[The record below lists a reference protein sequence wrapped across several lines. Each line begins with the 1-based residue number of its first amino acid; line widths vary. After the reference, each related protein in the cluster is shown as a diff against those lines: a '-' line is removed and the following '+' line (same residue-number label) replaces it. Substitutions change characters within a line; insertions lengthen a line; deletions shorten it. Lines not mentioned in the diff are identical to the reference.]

1 MSPPGELRPGQPE
14 AEAAQ
19 VSDQDLWVNGIA
31 AFQDIRDAE
40 RSRTGEQGPELTV
53 LGKAQEFFQICDL
66 EGKGFVTRQDMQRLH
81 PELPLSLEELE
92 KVFVTLDADGNGSLT
107 PEEFIT
113 GFSQFLL
120 EQIALKNDMVQPSE
134 GETAYPVR
142 YEETMSGDEDEELQF
157 SNLMDR
163 LGAPKVLDDETD
175 VKQLWLQL
183 RKEEPHLLSNFEEF
197 LVRIFSQLQE
207 ADNEKNELECALKKK
222 IAAYDEEIQHLYEE
236 MEQQIKKE
244 KEQFLLKDTE
254 RFQSHSQELECKLL
268 SKEQELEQLVQKQ
281 KRLEHQCT
289 QLLSGKEETKVEN
302 TKLKLT
308 NQELLRDLER
318 TSHELSLAQ
327 QQLQVLQEEASRLHE
342 EKEMEVYR
350 VTETLQR
357 EKSGLLKQLDFLR
370 ERNKH
375 LKDERDIFLQKCKT
389 TVPKTSWK
397 QRSGSI
403 IGKYI
408 EGKMLPNSHSFEED
422 DIFSNSKRR
431 NSAGLNGV
439 LSEEPDAGVTGGMP
453 KTSHLQRIIS
463 IEEDHLPQLLDRLE
477 ERINSVPER
486 LFKII
491 FVGNSSVGKTSFL
504 RRFCEDRFFP
514 GTAATVGVDYN
525 VRTVT
530 VDHTQQFF
538 RKADGVIVMYDIT
551 AKDTFIAVKQWLIS
565 IEDAAGENVPV
576 LLLGNK
582 TDNEKEREV
591 PMGVG
596 DHLAKVLY
604 LGNSLQGLKVKVLK
618 WSFCVSQFT
627 ETQIND
633 YNLIF
638 YECSAYSGY
647 NVEKSVLHLARI
659 LKEHEDKVKEKTIE
673 LQTDTNKN
681 FLEIAIGV
689 VCNSKHVKADQTALC
704 LQKSVT
710 KRVIENFGGLLLEV
724 HYWLW
729 RVESPYRRWHV
740 IHHGNLRTEP
750 SVFNPGWS

>member
-1 MSPPGELRPGQPE
+1 MDRKKGDCTSPVQPG
-14 AEAAQ
+14 
-19 VSDQDLWVNGIA
+19 
-31 AFQDIRDAE
+31 DAE
-40 RSRTGEQGPELTV
+40 RSRTGDQDPELTV

-107 PEEFIT
+107 PKEFIT
-113 GFSQFLL
+113 GFSEFW
-120 EQIALKNDMVQPSE
+120 KNDMVQPSE
-134 GETAYPVR
+134 DETVR
-142 YEETMSGDEDEELQF
+142 YEETMSGDEDEEFQF

-163 LGAPKVLDDETD
+163 LGATKVLDDETD

-222 IAAYDEEIQHLYEE
+222 IAVYDEEIQHLYEE

-254 RFQSHSQELECKLL
+254 RFQSQSQELECKLL

-357 EKSGLLKQLDFLR
+357 EKSGLLKQLDFLS
-370 ERNKH
+370 K
-375 LKDERDIFLQKCKT
+375 KYSVFLQKCKT

-408 EGKMLPNSHSFEED
+408 EGKMPPNSHSFEED

-439 LSEEPDAGVTGGMP
+439 LSEDPDAGVTGGMP

-463 IEEDHLPQLLDRLE
+463 IEEDHLPQLLDRLVDKQLSRWTGEEENAFEMEMNNKDRERSMEHSSSSSSSREQPVGKETLSNE

-530 VDHTQQFF
+530 VDHTQVALQLWDTAGQERYRSITKQFF

-551 AKDTFIAVKQWLIS
+551 AKDTFTAVKQWLIS
-565 IEDAAGENVPV
+565 IEEATGENVPV

-591 PMGVG
+591 PMGMG

-604 LGNSLQGLKVKVLK
+604 LGNSLQGLKLKVLK
-618 WSFCVSQFT
+618 WSLSVSKFT
-627 ETQIND
+627 ETQINVVRQVS
-633 YNLIF
+633 L
-638 YECSAYSGY
+638 
-647 NVEKSVLHLARI
+647 RI
-659 LKEHEDKVKEKTIE
+659 R
-673 LQTDTNKN
+673 N
-681 FLEIAIGV
+681 
-689 VCNSKHVKADQTALC
+689 
-704 LQKSVT
+704 
-710 KRVIENFGGLLLEV
+710 
-724 HYWLW
+724 
-729 RVESPYRRWHV
+729 
-740 IHHGNLRTEP
+740 P
-750 SVFNPGWS
+750 SSRKGCC

>member
-1 MSPPGELRPGQPE
+1 
-14 AEAAQ
+14 
-19 VSDQDLWVNGIA
+19 
-31 AFQDIRDAE
+31 
-40 RSRTGEQGPELTV
+40 
-53 LGKAQEFFQICDL
+53 
-66 EGKGFVTRQDMQRLH
+66 
-81 PELPLSLEELE
+81 
-92 KVFVTLDADGNGSLT
+92 
-107 PEEFIT
+107 
-113 GFSQFLL
+113 
-120 EQIALKNDMVQPSE
+120 MVQPSE
-134 GETAYPVR
+134 GEAACPVR
-142 YEETMSGDEDEELQF
+142 YEESTTVDEDEEFQF

-163 LGAPKVLDDETD
+163 LGATKVLDDDTD

-222 IAAYDEEIQHLYEE
+222 TAAYDEEIQHLYEE

-254 RFQSHSQELECKLL
+254 RFQSHSQALEGKLR

-289 QLLSGKEETKVEN
+289 QLLSGKEETRVEN

-318 TSHELSLAQ
+318 TSRELSLAQ
-327 QQLQVLQEEASRLHE
+327 QQLQALQEEASRLHE

-375 LKDERDIFLQKCKT
+375 LKDERDIFLQKCKAT
-389 TVPKTSWK
+389 APKASWK

-408 EGKMLPNSHSFEED
+408 EGKMLPNSLSFEED

-431 NSAGLNGV
+431 NSGGLNGA
-439 LSEEPDAGVTGGMP
+439 LSEEPDAGLTGGMH

-463 IEEDHLPQLLDRLE
+463 IEEDHLPQLLDRLVDKQLSRWTGEDENTFEMEMNNKAREQSMEHSASSSREQPVGKETLSNE
-477 ERINSVPER
+477 ERISSVPDR

-525 VRTVT
+525 VRTVK
-530 VDHTQQFF
+530 VDHTQVALQLWDTAGQERYRSITKQFF

-551 AKDTFIAVKQWLIS
+551 ARDTFTAVKQWLIS
-565 IEDAAGENVPV
+565 IEEAAGENVPV

-591 PMGVG
+591 PMGMG
-596 DHLAKVLY
+596 DHLAK
-604 LGNSLQGLKVKVLK
+604 
-618 WSFCVSQFT
+618 
-627 ETQIND
+627 D

-673 LQTDTNKN
+673 LQSDTNK
-681 FLEIAIGV
+681 
-689 VCNSKHVKADQTALC
+689 
-704 LQKSVT
+704 KSCCM
-710 KRVIENFGGLLLEV
+710 RQ
-724 HYWLW
+724 
-729 RVESPYRRWHV
+729 
-740 IHHGNLRTEP
+740 
-750 SVFNPGWS
+750 

>member
-1 MSPPGELRPGQPE
+1 MDRIRGDYTSPVQPG
-14 AEAAQ
+14 
-19 VSDQDLWVNGIA
+19 
-31 AFQDIRDAE
+31 DAE
-40 RSRTGEQGPELTV
+40 RSRTGEQDPELTV

-107 PEEFIT
+107 PKEFIT

-134 GETAYPVR
+134 GETACPVR
-142 YEETMSGDEDEELQF
+142 YEETMTGDEDEEFQF

-163 LGAPKVLDDETD
+163 LGAAKVLDDETD

-183 RKEEPHLLSNFEEF
+183 KKEEPHLLSNFEEF

-254 RFQSHSQELECKLL
+254 RFQSQSQELERKLL

-308 NQELLRDLER
+308 NQELLRELER

-389 TVPKTSWK
+389 TVPKASWK

-408 EGKMLPNSHSFEED
+408 EGKMQPNSHSFEED
-422 DIFSNSKRR
+422 DTFSNSRRR

-439 LSEEPDAGVTGGMP
+439 LSEELDAGVTGGMP

-463 IEEDHLPQLLDRLE
+463 IEEDHLPQLLDRLVDKQLSRWTGEDEDAFETEMNNKSREQSMEHSSSSSREQPVGKETLSNE

-486 LFKII
+486 LFKIV

-530 VDHTQQFF
+530 VDHSQVALQLWDTAGQERYRSITKQFF

-551 AKDTFIAVKQWLIS
+551 ARDTFTAVKQWLIS
-565 IEDAAGENVPV
+565 IEEATGENVPV

-591 PMGVG
+591 PMGMG
-596 DHLAKVLY
+596 DHLAK
-604 LGNSLQGLKVKVLK
+604 
-618 WSFCVSQFT
+618 
-627 ETQIND
+627 D

-673 LQTDTNKN
+673 LQSDTNK
-681 FLEIAIGV
+681 
-689 VCNSKHVKADQTALC
+689 
-704 LQKSVT
+704 KSCCM
-710 KRVIENFGGLLLEV
+710 RQ
-724 HYWLW
+724 
-729 RVESPYRRWHV
+729 
-740 IHHGNLRTEP
+740 
-750 SVFNPGWS
+750 

>member
-1 MSPPGELRPGQPE
+1 MDRIQRDCASPMPPG
-14 AEAAQ
+14 
-19 VSDQDLWVNGIA
+19 
-31 AFQDIRDAE
+31 DAE
-40 RSRTGEQGPELTV
+40 RGRTEEQDPELTV

-107 PEEFIT
+107 PKEFIT
-113 GFSQFLL
+113 GLSQFLL
-120 EQIALKNDMVQPSE
+120 EQIALKNDMMQQS
-134 GETAYPVR
+134 GETACPIICK
-142 YEETMSGDEDEELQF
+142 ETMGDDEDEEFQF

-163 LGAPKVLDDETD
+163 LGAKKVLNDESD

-183 RKEEPHLLSNFEEF
+183 RKDEPHLLSSFEEL

-222 IAAYDEEIQHLYEE
+222 IAAYAEEIQHLYEE

-254 RFQSHSQELECKLL
+254 RFQSYSKELECKLL

-289 QLLSGKEETKVEN
+289 ELLSGKEETKVEN

-308 NQELLRDLER
+308 NQELLKDLER

-327 QQLQVLQEEASRLHE
+327 QQLEVLQKEASRLHE

-357 EKSGLLKQLDFLR
+357 EKSGLLKQLDLLR
-370 ERNKH
+370 EMNKH
-375 LKDERDIFLQKCKT
+375 LRDERDIFLQKRKAS
-389 TVPKTSWK
+389 VPKASWK
-397 QRSGSI
+397 QRSGSV

-408 EGKMLPNSHSFEED
+408 EGKMLPNSHLFEED

-439 LSEEPDAGVTGGMP
+439 LSEEPDAGITGGMS
-453 KTSHLQRIIS
+453 KTSRLQRIIS
-463 IEEDHLPQLLDRLE
+463 IEEDHLPQLLDRLVDKQPNRWTGEDDSTSEMEVHKKNTEQSMEHSPSSSREQPVGKETLSNE
-477 ERINSVPER
+477 ERINSVPEH

-514 GTAATVGVDYN
+514 GTSATVGVDYN
-525 VRTVT
+525 VKTVT
-530 VDHTQQFF
+530 VDNTQVALQLWDTAGQERYRSITKQFF

-551 AKDTFIAVKQWLIS
+551 AKDTFTAVRQWLIS
-565 IEDAAGENVPV
+565 IEEATGEDVPV

-591 PMGVG
+591 PMGMG
-596 DHLAKVLY
+596 EHLAK
-604 LGNSLQGLKVKVLK
+604 
-618 WSFCVSQFT
+618 
-627 ETQIND
+627 D

-638 YECSAYSGY
+638 YECSACSGY
-647 NVEKSVLHLARI
+647 NVEKSVLHLARF

-673 LQTDTNKN
+673 LQSDMNK
-681 FLEIAIGV
+681 
-689 VCNSKHVKADQTALC
+689 
-704 LQKSVT
+704 KSCCI
-710 KRVIENFGGLLLEV
+710 RQ
-724 HYWLW
+724 
-729 RVESPYRRWHV
+729 
-740 IHHGNLRTEP
+740 
-750 SVFNPGWS
+750 

>member
-1 MSPPGELRPGQPE
+1 MDRIRGDLTSPMQPG
-14 AEAAQ
+14 
-19 VSDQDLWVNGIA
+19 
-31 AFQDIRDAE
+31 DAE
-40 RSRTGEQGPELTV
+40 RSRTGEQDPELTV

-107 PEEFIT
+107 PKEFIT

-134 GETAYPVR
+134 GETACPVR
-142 YEETMSGDEDEELQF
+142 YEETMTGDEDEEFQF

-163 LGAPKVLDDETD
+163 LGAAKVLDDETD

-183 RKEEPHLLSNFEEF
+183 KKEEPHLLSNFEEF

-254 RFQSHSQELECKLL
+254 RFQSQSQELERKLL

-308 NQELLRDLER
+308 NQELLRELER
-318 TSHELSLAQ
+318 TSRELSLAQ

-370 ERNKH
+370 ERNKL
-375 LKDERDIFLQKCKT
+375 LKDECDIFLQKCKT
-389 TVPKTSWK
+389 TVPKASWK

-463 IEEDHLPQLLDRLE
+463 IEEDHLPQLLDRLVDKQLSRWTGEDENTFETEMSSKSREQSMEHSSSSSREQPVGKETLSNE

-486 LFKII
+486 LFKIV

-530 VDHTQQFF
+530 VDHSQVALQLWDTAGQERYRSITKQFF

-551 AKDTFIAVKQWLIS
+551 AKDTFTAVKQWLIS
-565 IEDAAGENVPV
+565 IEEATGENVPV

-591 PMGVG
+591 PMGMG
-596 DHLAKVLY
+596 DHLAK
-604 LGNSLQGLKVKVLK
+604 
-618 WSFCVSQFT
+618 
-627 ETQIND
+627 D

-659 LKEHEDKVKEKTIE
+659 LKDYEDKVKEKTIE
-673 LQTDTNKN
+673 LQSDTNK
-681 FLEIAIGV
+681 
-689 VCNSKHVKADQTALC
+689 
-704 LQKSVT
+704 KSCCM
-710 KRVIENFGGLLLEV
+710 RQ
-724 HYWLW
+724 
-729 RVESPYRRWHV
+729 
-740 IHHGNLRTEP
+740 
-750 SVFNPGWS
+750 

>member
-1 MSPPGELRPGQPE
+1 MSKWDSSIPKYSCAEIVTMDRIQGDCASPVPPGE
-14 AEAAQ
+14 
-19 VSDQDLWVNGIA
+19 
-31 AFQDIRDAE
+31 AE
-40 RSRTGEQGPELTV
+40 RSRTGEQDPGLTV
-53 LGKAQEFFQICDL
+53 LGKAREFFQICDL
-66 EGKGFVTRQDMQRLH
+66 EGKGFITRQDMQRLH

-107 PEEFIT
+107 PKEFTT

-120 EQIALKNDMVQPSE
+120 GQIALNNEMMQQLE
-134 GETAYPVR
+134 GETACPLKCK
-142 YEETMSGDEDEELQF
+142 ETMSDDEDEEFQF

-163 LGAPKVLDDETD
+163 LGAKKVLDDESD

-183 RKEEPHLLSNFEEF
+183 RKDEPHLLSNFEEF

-254 RFQSHSQELECKLL
+254 RFQSYSQELECKLL

-281 KRLEHQCT
+281 KRLEQQCT
-289 QLLSGKEETKVEN
+289 ELLSGKEETKVEN

-342 EKEMEVYR
+342 EKEVEVYR

-389 TVPKTSWK
+389 SVPKASWK
-397 QRSGSI
+397 QRSGSV

-408 EGKMLPNSHSFEED
+408 EGKMLPNSHSFED
-422 DIFSNSKRR
+422 DDVFNNSKRR
-431 NSAGLNGV
+431 NSAGLNGI
-439 LSEEPDAGVTGGMP
+439 LSVEPDAGATGAMS
-453 KTSHLQRIIS
+453 KASHLQRIIS
-463 IEEDHLPQLLDRLE
+463 IEEDHLPQLLDRLVDKQLNRWTGEDENTSSEMEMDKKNTEQSMEHSPSSSREQPVGKETLSNE
-477 ERINSVPER
+477 ERINSVPDR

-525 VRTVT
+525 VKTIT
-530 VDHTQQFF
+530 VDNTQVALQLWDTAGQERYRSITKQFF

-551 AKDTFIAVKQWLIS
+551 AKDTFTAVKQWLIS
-565 IEDAAGENVPV
+565 IEETTGENVPV

-591 PMGVG
+591 PMGMG
-596 DHLAKVLY
+596 EHLAK
-604 LGNSLQGLKVKVLK
+604 
-618 WSFCVSQFT
+618 
-627 ETQIND
+627 D

-647 NVEKSVLHLARI
+647 NTKKSVLHLARI
-659 LKEHEDKVKEKTIE
+659 LKEHEDKVKEKTVE
-673 LQTDTNKN
+673 LQSDMNK
-681 FLEIAIGV
+681 
-689 VCNSKHVKADQTALC
+689 
-704 LQKSVT
+704 KSCCI
-710 KRVIENFGGLLLEV
+710 R
-724 HYWLW
+724 
-729 RVESPYRRWHV
+729 P
-740 IHHGNLRTEP
+740 
-750 SVFNPGWS
+750 

>member
-1 MSPPGELRPGQPE
+1 MDRIQRDCASPVPPG
-14 AEAAQ
+14 
-19 VSDQDLWVNGIA
+19 
-31 AFQDIRDAE
+31 DAE
-40 RSRTGEQGPELTV
+40 RGRTGEQDPELTV

-107 PEEFIT
+107 PKEFIT
-113 GFSQFLL
+113 GLSQFLL
-120 EQIALKNDMVQPSE
+120 EQIALKNDMMQQS
-134 GETAYPVR
+134 GETACPVIC
-142 YEETMSGDEDEELQF
+142 EETMGDDEDEEFQF

-163 LGAPKVLDDETD
+163 LGAKKVLNDESD

-183 RKEEPHLLSNFEEF
+183 RKDEPHLLSNFEEL

-222 IAAYDEEIQHLYEE
+222 IAAYAEEIQHLYEE

-254 RFQSHSQELECKLL
+254 RFQSYSKELECKLL

-289 QLLSGKEETKVEN
+289 ELLSGKEETKVEN

-308 NQELLRDLER
+308 NQELLKDLER

-327 QQLQVLQEEASRLHE
+327 QQLEVLQKEASRLHE

-357 EKSGLLKQLDFLR
+357 EKSGLLKQLDLLR
-370 ERNKH
+370 EMNKH
-375 LKDERDIFLQKCKT
+375 LRDERDIFLQKRKAS
-389 TVPKTSWK
+389 VPKASWK
-397 QRSGSI
+397 QRSGSV

-408 EGKMLPNSHSFEED
+408 EGKMLPNSHLFEED

-431 NSAGLNGV
+431 DSAGLNGV
-439 LSEEPDAGVTGGMP
+439 LSEEPDAGITGGMS
-453 KTSHLQRIIS
+453 KTSRLQRIIS
-463 IEEDHLPQLLDRLE
+463 IEEDHLPQLLDRLVDKQLNRWTGEDDSTSEMEMHKKNTEQSMEHSPSSSREQPVGKEMLSNE
-477 ERINSVPER
+477 ERINSVPEH

-525 VRTVT
+525 VKTVT
-530 VDHTQQFF
+530 VDNTQVALQLWDTAGQERYRSITKQFF

-551 AKDTFIAVKQWLIS
+551 AKDTFTAVRQWLIS
-565 IEDAAGENVPV
+565 IEEATGEDVPV

-591 PMGVG
+591 PMGMG
-596 DHLAKVLY
+596 EHLAK
-604 LGNSLQGLKVKVLK
+604 
-618 WSFCVSQFT
+618 
-627 ETQIND
+627 D

-638 YECSAYSGY
+638 YECSACSGY
-647 NVEKSVLHLARI
+647 NVEKSVLHLARF

-673 LQTDTNKN
+673 LQSDMNK
-681 FLEIAIGV
+681 
-689 VCNSKHVKADQTALC
+689 
-704 LQKSVT
+704 KSCCI
-710 KRVIENFGGLLLEV
+710 RQ
-724 HYWLW
+724 
-729 RVESPYRRWHV
+729 
-740 IHHGNLRTEP
+740 
-750 SVFNPGWS
+750 

>member
-1 MSPPGELRPGQPE
+1 MSPVLK
-14 AEAAQ
+14 
-19 VSDQDLWVNGIA
+19 
-31 AFQDIRDAE
+31 
-40 RSRTGEQGPELTV
+40 TK
-53 LGKAQEFFQICDL
+53 LGKWFQPFRGLACSPGSAGRASPRGRRL
-66 EGKGFVTRQDMQRLH
+66 RERLH

-107 PEEFIT
+107 PKEFIT

-134 GETAYPVR
+134 GETACPVG
-142 YEETMSGDEDEELQF
+142 YEETMTGDEDEEFQF

-163 LGAPKVLDDETD
+163 LGATKVLDDETD

-254 RFQSHSQELECKLL
+254 RFQSHSQELESKLL
-268 SKEQELEQLVQKQ
+268 SKEQELEQLIQKQ

-389 TVPKTSWK
+389 TVPKASWK

-403 IGKYI
+403 IGKYL
-408 EGKMLPNSHSFEED
+408 EGKMLPSSHSFEED
-422 DIFSNSKRR
+422 DIFSNSKGR

-463 IEEDHLPQLLDRLE
+463 IEEDHLPQLLDRLVDKQLGRWTGEDENTFETEMNNKAREQSVEHSASSSREQPVGKETLSNE
-477 ERINSVPER
+477 ERISSVPDR

-530 VDHTQQFF
+530 VDHTQVALQLWDTAGQERYRSITKQFF

-551 AKDTFIAVKQWLIS
+551 AKDTFTAVKQWLIS
-565 IEDAAGENVPV
+565 IEEATGENVPV

-591 PMGVG
+591 PMGMG
-596 DHLAKVLY
+596 DHLAK
-604 LGNSLQGLKVKVLK
+604 
-618 WSFCVSQFT
+618 
-627 ETQIND
+627 D

-673 LQTDTNKN
+673 LQSDANK
-681 FLEIAIGV
+681 
-689 VCNSKHVKADQTALC
+689 
-704 LQKSVT
+704 KSCCM
-710 KRVIENFGGLLLEV
+710 RQ
-724 HYWLW
+724 
-729 RVESPYRRWHV
+729 
-740 IHHGNLRTEP
+740 
-750 SVFNPGWS
+750 

>member
-1 MSPPGELRPGQPE
+1 MDALADFGASWGVECGLPQIRGDYTSPVQPG
-14 AEAAQ
+14 
-19 VSDQDLWVNGIA
+19 
-31 AFQDIRDAE
+31 DAE
-40 RSRTGEQGPELTV
+40 RSRTGEQDPELTV

-66 EGKGFVTRQDMQRLH
+66 EGKGFITRQDMQRLH

-107 PEEFIT
+107 PKEFIT
-113 GFSQFLL
+113 GFSEFWKYVSSFELY
-120 EQIALKNDMVQPSE
+120 SCS
-134 GETAYPVR
+134 
-142 YEETMSGDEDEELQF
+142 TMTGDEDEEFQF

-163 LGAPKVLDDETD
+163 LGAAKVLDDETD

-183 RKEEPHLLSNFEEF
+183 KKEEPHLLSNFEEF

-254 RFQSHSQELECKLL
+254 RFQSQSQELERKLL

-308 NQELLRDLER
+308 NQELLRELER

-357 EKSGLLKQLDFLR
+357 EKSGLLKQLDFLS
-370 ERNKH
+370 K
-375 LKDERDIFLQKCKT
+375 KYSVFLQKCKT
-389 TVPKTSWK
+389 TVPKASWK

-408 EGKMLPNSHSFEED
+408 EGKMQPNSHSFEED
-422 DIFSNSKRR
+422 DTFSNSRRR

-439 LSEEPDAGVTGGMP
+439 LSEELDAGVSGGMP

-463 IEEDHLPQLLDRLE
+463 IEEDHLPQLLDRLVDKQLSRWTGEDEDAFETEMNNKSREQSMEHSSSSSREQPVGKETLSNE

-486 LFKII
+486 LFKIV

-530 VDHTQQFF
+530 VDHSQVALQLWDTAGQERYRSITKQFF

-551 AKDTFIAVKQWLIS
+551 ARDTFTAVKQWLIS
-565 IEDAAGENVPV
+565 IEEATGENVPV

-591 PMGVG
+591 PMGMG
-596 DHLAKVLY
+596 DHLAK
-604 LGNSLQGLKVKVLK
+604 
-618 WSFCVSQFT
+618 
-627 ETQIND
+627 D

-673 LQTDTNKN
+673 LQSDTNK
-681 FLEIAIGV
+681 
-689 VCNSKHVKADQTALC
+689 
-704 LQKSVT
+704 KSCCM
-710 KRVIENFGGLLLEV
+710 RQ
-724 HYWLW
+724 
-729 RVESPYRRWHV
+729 
-740 IHHGNLRTEP
+740 
-750 SVFNPGWS
+750 

>member
-1 MSPPGELRPGQPE
+1 MLMAMAHLPQRS
-14 AEAAQ
+14 
-19 VSDQDLWVNGIA
+19 SS
-31 AFQDIRDAE
+31 RD
-40 RSRTGEQGPELTV
+40 S
-53 LGKAQEFFQICDL
+53 
-66 EGKGFVTRQDMQRLH
+66 
-81 PELPLSLEELE
+81 
-92 KVFVTLDADGNGSLT
+92 
-107 PEEFIT
+107 
-113 GFSQFLL
+113 
-120 EQIALKNDMVQPSE
+120 IALKNDMVQPSE
-134 GETAYPVR
+134 GETVCPNR
-142 YEETMSGDEDEELQF
+142 YEETMTGDEDEEFQF

-163 LGAPKVLDDETD
+163 LGATKVLDDETD
-175 VKQLWLQL
+175 VKQIWLQL

-197 LVRIFSQLQE
+197 LVRIFSQLKE
-207 ADNEKNELECALKKK
+207 ADNEKNELEWALKKK

-244 KEQFLLKDTE
+244 KEEFLLKDTE

-318 TSHELSLAQ
+318 TSHELNLAQ
-327 QQLQVLQEEASRLHE
+327 QQLQVLQEEASRLQE

-350 VTETLQR
+350 VTEALQR

-389 TVPKTSWK
+389 AVPKASWK

-422 DIFSNSKRR
+422 DIFSNSKRK

-439 LSEEPDAGVTGGMP
+439 LSEEPNAGITGGMP

-463 IEEDHLPQLLDRLE
+463 IEEDHLPHLLDRLVDKQLSRWTGEDENTFEAEMSNKAREQAVEHSSSSSREQPVGKETLSNE

-530 VDHTQQFF
+530 VDHTQVALQLWDTAGQERYRSITKQFF

-551 AKDTFIAVKQWLIS
+551 AKDTFTAVKQWLIS
-565 IEDAAGENVPV
+565 IEEATGENVPV

-591 PMGVG
+591 PMGMG
-596 DHLAKVLY
+596 DHLAK
-604 LGNSLQGLKVKVLK
+604 
-618 WSFCVSQFT
+618 
-627 ETQIND
+627 D

-673 LQTDTNKN
+673 LQSDTK
-681 FLEIAIGV
+681 
-689 VCNSKHVKADQTALC
+689 K
-704 LQKSVT
+704 KSCCM
-710 KRVIENFGGLLLEV
+710 RQ
-724 HYWLW
+724 
-729 RVESPYRRWHV
+729 
-740 IHHGNLRTEP
+740 
-750 SVFNPGWS
+750 

>member
-1 MSPPGELRPGQPE
+1 MKE
-14 AEAAQ
+14 AI
-19 VSDQDLWVNGIA
+19 W
-31 AFQDIRDAE
+31 
-40 RSRTGEQGPELTV
+40 
-53 LGKAQEFFQICDL
+53 
-66 EGKGFVTRQDMQRLH
+66 
-81 PELPLSLEELE
+81 SLEHE
-92 KVFVTLDADGNGSLT
+92 
-107 PEEFIT
+107 
-113 GFSQFLL
+113 
-120 EQIALKNDMVQPSE
+120 
-134 GETAYPVR
+134 
-142 YEETMSGDEDEELQF
+142 
-157 SNLMDR
+157 
-163 LGAPKVLDDETD
+163 
-175 VKQLWLQL
+175 
-183 RKEEPHLLSNFEEF
+183 
-197 LVRIFSQLQE
+197 
-207 ADNEKNELECALKKK
+207 
-222 IAAYDEEIQHLYEE
+222 
-236 MEQQIKKE
+236 
-244 KEQFLLKDTE
+244 
-254 RFQSHSQELECKLL
+254 
-268 SKEQELEQLVQKQ
+268 
-281 KRLEHQCT
+281 CT

-408 EGKMLPNSHSFEED
+408 EGKMLPSSHSFEED

-439 LSEEPDAGVTGGMP
+439 FSEEPDTGVTGGMP

-463 IEEDHLPQLLDRLE
+463 IEEDHLPELLDRLVDKQLSRWTGEDENTFEMEMNNKAREQSIEHSSSSSREQPVGKETLSNE

-530 VDHTQQFF
+530 VDHTQVALQLWDTAGQERYRSITKQFF

-551 AKDTFIAVKQWLIS
+551 AKDTFTAVKQWLIS
-565 IEDAAGENVPV
+565 IEEATGENVPV

-591 PMGVG
+591 PMGMG
-596 DHLAKVLY
+596 DHLAK
-604 LGNSLQGLKVKVLK
+604 
-618 WSFCVSQFT
+618 
-627 ETQIND
+627 D

-638 YECSAYSGY
+638 YECSACSGY
-647 NVEKSVLHLARI
+647 NVEKSVLHLASRSR
-659 LKEHEDKVKEKTIE
+659 LKFADENVHNSYDLQCSLSPTVPYTSPQDQAENKV
-673 LQTDTNKN
+673 
-681 FLEIAIGV
+681 
-689 VCNSKHVKADQTALC
+689 
-704 LQKSVT
+704 
-710 KRVIENFGGLLLEV
+710 
-724 HYWLW
+724 
-729 RVESPYRRWHV
+729 
-740 IHHGNLRTEP
+740 
-750 SVFNPGWS
+750 